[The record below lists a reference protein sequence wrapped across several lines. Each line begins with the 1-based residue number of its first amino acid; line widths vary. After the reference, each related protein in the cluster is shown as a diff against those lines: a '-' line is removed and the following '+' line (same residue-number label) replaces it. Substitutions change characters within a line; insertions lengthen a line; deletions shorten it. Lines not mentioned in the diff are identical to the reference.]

1 MTEHTKGM
9 CLNLIILKRLGRVQ
23 NINVD
28 IFGMLKGKTTIFEN
42 GFHK

>member
-1 MTEHTKGM
+1 MTEHTKEM
-9 CLNLIILKRLGRVQ
+9 CLNLIILKRIGRVQ

-42 GFHK
+42 GFQK